1 MGFSEKGIPF
11 SLSKPHLSLYLCT
24 ASGTPCGFGLNI
36 LHLFFLIINDCKKSA
51 DLFLHC
57 HPERNEVKSKDLNYA
72 HIVKLEQT

>member
-36 LHLFFLIINDCKKSA
+36 LYLFFLSPRRCKKA
-51 DLFLHC
+51 QTFC
-57 HPERNEVKSKDLNYA
+57 HPERNAVKSKDLNYA
-72 HIVKLEQT
+72 HIVK